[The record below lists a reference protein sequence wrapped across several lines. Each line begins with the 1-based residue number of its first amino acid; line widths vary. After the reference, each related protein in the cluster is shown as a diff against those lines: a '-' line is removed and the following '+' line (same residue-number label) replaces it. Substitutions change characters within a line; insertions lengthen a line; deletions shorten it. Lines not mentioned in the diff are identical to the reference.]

1 MTSSNPFDQLV
12 DKAPSQNIG
21 RQYDPDFNPF
31 SDYYR
36 DEQEK
41 KDEFIKA
48 QIKAASSTD
57 PEKAGEAQQLVE
69 DLGLPKGMALDP
81 DKSLEILKEKKK
93 QQLIDQRRLSLVNPI
108 LGERLRDPS
117 FAHIAHDNLDNL
129 GFYEKL
135 FKTVGLQSVYQG
147 TRKGLLSNE
156 KGKLGSQLKSSL
168 GPIDI
173 PRVLSTATQG
183 DFLNLSKTDQEI
195 FDRIKE
201 IDEEIA
207 RMDADGED
215 FFEAGTYYFGQY
227 GASIPQAAVTGLAT
241 AKTAT
246 ALGLKAGP
254 KGGAG
259 RPECLE

>member
-57 PEKAGEAQQLVE
+57 PDKAGEAQQLVQ

-81 DKSLEILKEKKK
+81 DKSLEILKERKK

-129 GFYEKL
+129 GFFEKL
-135 FKTVGLQSVYQG
+135 FKTVGLQNVYQG
-147 TRKGLLSNE
+147 TKKGLLSNE
-156 KGKLGSQLKSSL
+156 K
-168 GPIDI
+168 
-173 PRVLSTATQG
+173 A
-183 DFLNLSKTDQEI
+183 N
-195 FDRIKE
+195 
-201 IDEEIA
+201 
-207 RMDADGED
+207 
-215 FFEAGTYYFGQY
+215 
-227 GASIPQAAVTGLAT
+227 
-241 AKTAT
+241 
-246 ALGLKAGP
+246 
-254 KGGAG
+254 
-259 RPECLE
+259 